1 MLRSGPEALAWVD
14 RELAL
19 AAERR
24 LANRDSVQPFIDACV
39 IAATFLEGGGVT
51 DGRME
56 LYATLALELIN
67 VRDKLRSRLFTPTEP
82 GKGDK
87 GLTGDQARFRA
98 WAGCASIAIAAD
110 GSGVTAADHQAA
122 MATQWLV
129 EDDDMTARVGGPL
142 GDGGCREGPV
152 AHRRQCQGRQDR
164 PVRPRHC
171 GGRRLGPRGNPS
183 QMVSRPA
190 REGRTRLRA
199 VSLGIPWKGVPRHGD
214 VRRIRS
220 PLLGGPPDA
229 LMRRVTNSRFGQA
242 AAGMHA
248 AR

>member
-142 GDGGCREGPV
+142 GDGGV
-152 AHRRQCQGRQDR
+152 QKA
-164 PVRPRHC
+164 
-171 GGRRLGPRGNPS
+171 
-183 QMVSRPA
+183 
-190 REGRTRLRA
+190 RLRIVDNA
-199 VSLGIPWKGVPRHGD
+199 KDDKIAQFARGIAEVAALVPAETRAKWFLDQLAKGG
-214 VRRIRS
+214 
-220 PLLGGPPDA
+220 
-229 LMRRVTNSRFGQA
+229 
-242 AAGMHA
+242 HA
-248 AR
+248 YGL